1 MGTASKISTSRTHFW
16 CPLLQ
21 TTFGFLKKYKK
32 TYLKVAVDR
41 KISGNNRSGDGLG
54 FVPLDEWNST
64 KPTARKIEVGLH
76 RNLTWKLMVPKL
88 S

>member
-21 TTFGFLKKYKK
+21 TTFGFLKKCKK

-64 KPTARKIEVGLH
+64 KPTARKIELGLH
-76 RNLTWKLMVPKL
+76 RNLTWKFMVPKL